1 MNDELDTSITPDEE
15 PLADPAPAGRKPMT
29 AEQREAKN
37 KAQRDRRAAAKAGTQ
52 TITEQPAEAPA
63 GEAPMA
69 TTKTT
74 RKSKSTK
81 AKTSKATKTAAPKKA
96 KKAAAATPNG
106 HDAFGLRK
114 GSKVSQAAAMF
125 ARERGATMA
134 EVKEKTGANQY
145 NLIAALKEAGHKV
158 KKDGATFFLS

>member
-15 PLADPAPAGRKPMT
+15 PLADPAPAGRKLMT

-52 TITEQPAEAPA
+52 TTTEQLAEAPA
-63 GEAPMA
+63 GGAPMA

-74 RKSKSTK
+74 HKSKSTK
-81 AKTSKATKTAAPKKA
+81 AKATKTAAPKKA

-106 HDAFGLRK
+106 HDTFGLRK